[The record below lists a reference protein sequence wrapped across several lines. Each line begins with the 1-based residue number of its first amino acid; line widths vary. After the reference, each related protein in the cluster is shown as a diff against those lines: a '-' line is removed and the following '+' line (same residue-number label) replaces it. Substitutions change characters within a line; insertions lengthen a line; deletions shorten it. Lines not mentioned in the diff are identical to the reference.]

1 MMLGVTVGKF
11 YPFHLGHDLLIQ
23 TAKRQVDRLVVLVGW
38 KPEQDLSGTLRAN
51 WIREMH
57 PDVEV
62 IEVLDDLPEAPE
74 PWAARTLE
82 VLDGRRP
89 DLVFSSEDY
98 GEPWAQLMGTR
109 HVAVDRDR
117 KQFPVSGTLLRA
129 DLAAHWE
136 MLSPPAKAHFAKR
149 VAVVGVESSG
159 TTTLAVALAAH
170 FKTVCVPE
178 YGRYYWEGR
187 RHAPRADEWD
197 SYEFEL
203 IALRQS
209 EWEDDLARR
218 ANRLV
223 FCDTDP
229 LATHVWHRRY
239 LSKYSEQVQ
248 EIVSHRDYD
257 LYLLTRPDFGF
268 VQDGTRDGK
277 HIRDEMHG
285 WFLQTLNDHQR
296 KFMIVEGSH
305 EQRMA
310 SAIREIVSLLT
321 FPPLDLG

>member
-38 KPEQDLSGTLRAN
+38 KPEHHLSGTLRAN

-82 VLDGRRP
+82 VLGGRKP

-98 GEPWAQLMGTR
+98 GEPWAQLMRAR
-109 HVAVDRDR
+109 HVAVDCDR
-117 KQFPVSGTLLRA
+117 KQFPVSGTVLRA
-129 DLAAHWE
+129 DLVAHWE

-159 TTTLAVALAAH
+159 TTTLADALAAH
-170 FKTVCVPE
+170 FQTVCVPE
-178 YGRYYWEGR
+178 HGRYYWEGR

-203 IALRQS
+203 IARRQS

-218 ANRLV
+218 ANQLV
-223 FCDTDP
+223 VCDTDP

-239 LSKYSEQVQ
+239 LGRYSDRVE
-248 EIVSHRDYD
+248 EIVSQRDYD
-257 LYLLTRPDFGF
+257 LYLLTQPDFDF
-268 VQDGTRDGK
+268 VQDGTRDGM

-285 WFLQTLNDHQR
+285 WFLQTLNDHHR
-296 KFMIVEGSH
+296 KFKIVEGRH

-310 SAIREIVSLLT
+310 NAIREIESLLT

>member
-1 MMLGVTVGKF
+1 MTLGVTVGKF

-23 TAKRQVDRLVVLVGW
+23 TAKCHVDRFVVLVGW
-38 KPEQDLSGTLRAN
+38 KPEHELSGTLRAN

-82 VLDGRRP
+82 VLDGRKP
-89 DLVFSSEDY
+89 HLVFSSEDY
-98 GEPWAQLMGTR
+98 GEPWAQLMGAR

-159 TTTLAVALAAH
+159 TTTLAGTLAAH

-197 SYEFEL
+197 SCEFEL
-203 IALRQS
+203 IARRQS

-218 ANRLV
+218 ANQLV
-223 FCDTDP
+223 VCDTDP

-239 LSKYSEQVQ
+239 VGEYSERVR
-248 EIVSHRDYD
+248 EIFSQRACD
-257 LYLLTRPDFGF
+257 LYLLTQPDFGF
-268 VQDGTRDGK
+268 VQDGTRDGM

-285 WFLQTLNDHQR
+285 WFLQTLTDHQR

-310 SAIREIVSLLT
+310 SAIREIESLLT